1 MDAFSNTP
9 QYFYHTSVSSA
20 IAIKLLNWCLS
31 GASPEQETVLWNI
44 SFEVLTYPLSLD
56 LAGAQDKRGEVS
68 RGSNACADCLAG
80 FASWEVLPTL
90 VYLSLAGPFA
100 RAKGVDRVVFHSGV
114 TQPLCGCSGAGSRAV
129 PASQSW
135 KHRVQSS
142 NLLGC
147 FLFTQEKFPWLHS
160 VVLVSVGCPCSPGS
174 RWDVWQTDGGQG
186 HPVLPAVSPP
196 GWRRVTALGK
206 GLRAEPWSLPWTDLI
221 FQSHLPRC
229 PWALTQGTQSCLKTE
244 KYLWGP

>member
-1 MDAFSNTP
+1 MFIRCFTRTRDS
-9 QYFYHTSVSSA
+9 
-20 IAIKLLNWCLS
+20 
-31 GASPEQETVLWNI
+31 

-56 LAGAQDKRGEVS
+56 LAGAKDKRGEVS

-80 FASWEVLPTL
+80 FAIWEVLPTL

-100 RAKGVDRVVFHSGV
+100 RAKGVDRVVFRSGV
-114 TQPLCGCSGAGSRAV
+114 AQPLCGCSGAGSRAA

-174 RWDVWQTDGGQG
+174 RWDVWQTGGGQG

-206 GLRAEPWSLPWTDLI
+206 GL
-221 FQSHLPRC
+221 
-229 PWALTQGTQSCLKTE
+229 QG
-244 KYLWGP
+244 